1 MEDRL
6 GYRSILTVATRP
18 DAVAPVI
25 ATASA
30 FAQREDAHLEVLAL
44 GLDRSQLGYY
54 ALSGSDAMIHISQD
68 EAEED
73 ARRISAAARAALEA
87 EDPALRWTV
96 EGGVAQ
102 MGSLPTL
109 ISARARFADLVI
121 MPRPYGETL
130 GPVDEAAV
138 EAAMFEGQAPILV
151 LPDTPIDGATV
162 GRRIAVAWNQS
173 REALVAIR
181 RALPLLIAA
190 SKVDIVIVDP
200 PTHGPEKTDP
210 GGMLSQMLARHGVR
224 VEVSVLAKTMPK
236 VSEVLSRHVTETGAD
251 LLVMGA
257 YGHSRFRQAILG
269 GATRSMLEQ
278 AAFPVLMAH

>member
-1 MEDRL
+1 
-6 GYRSILTVATRP
+6 
-18 DAVAPVI
+18 
-25 ATASA
+25 
-30 FAQREDAHLEVLAL
+30 
-44 GLDRSQLGYY
+44 
-54 ALSGSDAMIHISQD
+54 
-68 EAEED
+68 
-73 ARRISAAARAALEA
+73 
-87 EDPALRWTV
+87 
-96 EGGVAQ
+96 
-102 MGSLPTL
+102 
-109 ISARARFADLVI
+109 
-121 MPRPYGETL
+121 
-130 GPVDEAAV
+130 
-138 EAAMFEGQAPILV
+138 MFEGQAPILV
-151 LPDTPIDGATV
+151 LPDTPVDGATI
-162 GRRIAVAWNQS
+162 GRRVAVAWNQS